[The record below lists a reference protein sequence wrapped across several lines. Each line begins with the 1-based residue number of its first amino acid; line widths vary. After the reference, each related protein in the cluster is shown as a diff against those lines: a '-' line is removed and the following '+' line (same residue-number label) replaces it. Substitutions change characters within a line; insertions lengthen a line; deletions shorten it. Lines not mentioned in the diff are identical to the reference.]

1 MGGGHGADVGAADR
15 ALVLMLL
22 GTVLLVSPARLL
34 WARGLLA
41 VVAVFAVWLALIVF
55 AALATR
61 SDRADVDRA
70 DVDRADVD
78 RATPDRDGA
87 ARGDAVRG
95 EAARAD
101 RELPP

>member
-1 MGGGHGADVGAADR
+1 MSGGHGADVGAADR

-61 SDRADVDRA
+61 SDRADL
-70 DVDRADVD
+70 DRADVD
-78 RATPDRDGA
+78 RATPDRS
-87 ARGDAVRG
+87 DATRAD
-95 EAARAD
+95 AARAD

>member
-1 MGGGHGADVGAADR
+1 MGGGHGANVGAADR

-41 VVAVFAVWLALIVF
+41 VAAVFAVWLALIVF

-70 DVDRADVD
+70 
-78 RATPDRDGA
+78 TPDRGGA

-95 EAARAD
+95 ETPRAD

>member
-1 MGGGHGADVGAADR
+1 MSGGHGADVGAADR

-22 GTVLLVSPARLL
+22 STVLLVSPARLL

-70 DVDRADVD
+70 
-78 RATPDRDGA
+78 TPGRGDG

-95 EAARAD
+95 ETTRAD

>member
-1 MGGGHGADVGAADR
+1 MGGGHGANVGAADR

-70 DVDRADVD
+70 
-78 RATPDRDGA
+78 TPDRGGA
-87 ARGDAVRG
+87 TRGDPVRG
-95 EAARAD
+95 ETARAD

>member
-1 MGGGHGADVGAADR
+1 MSGGHGADVGAADR

-70 DVDRADVD
+70 
-78 RATPDRDGA
+78 TPARGDA
-87 ARGDAVRG
+87 ARGDAARG
-95 EAARAD
+95 ETARAD

>member
-1 MGGGHGADVGAADR
+1 MSGGHGANVGAADR

-41 VVAVFAVWLALIVF
+41 VAAVFAVWVALIVF

-70 DVDRADVD
+70 
-78 RATPDRDGA
+78 TPDRGGA
-87 ARGDAVRG
+87 APGDAVRG
-95 EAARAD
+95 ETPRAD

>member
-1 MGGGHGADVGAADR
+1 MTGGHGADAGAADR

-41 VVAVFAVWLALIVF
+41 VAAVFAVWAALIAL

-61 SDRADVDRA
+61 SDRGDRG
-70 DVDRADVD
+70 DLPSGDH
-78 RATPDRDGA
+78 
-87 ARGDAVRG
+87 ARGERDRG
-95 EAARAD
+95 DPAPGAGD
-101 RELPP
+101 RGPP

>member
-1 MGGGHGADVGAADR
+1 MGGGHGAGVGAADR
-15 ALVLMLL
+15 ALVLILL

-34 WARGLLA
+34 WARGLLG
-41 VVAVFAVWLALIVF
+41 VVAVFAVWVALIVF

-70 DVDRADVD
+70 A
-78 RATPDRDGA
+78 PD
-87 ARGDAVRG
+87 RGDAVRG
-95 EAARAD
+95 EAPRAD

>member
-1 MGGGHGADVGAADR
+1 MSGGHGADVGAADR

-70 DVDRADVD
+70 
-78 RATPDRDGA
+78 TPDRGGA
-87 ARGDAVRG
+87 AGGDAVRG
-95 EAARAD
+95 ETARAD

>member
-1 MGGGHGADVGAADR
+1 MSGGHGADVGAADR

-70 DVDRADVD
+70 
-78 RATPDRDGA
+78 TP

-95 EAARAD
+95 EPPRAD

>member
-1 MGGGHGADVGAADR
+1 MGGGHGAGVGAADR

-41 VVAVFAVWLALIVF
+41 VVAVFTVWIALIVF

-70 DVDRADVD
+70 TDVE
-78 RATPDRDGA
+78 RATPDSGGA
-87 ARGDAVRG
+87 APTDAVRG
-95 EAARAD
+95 DTTRAD